1 MTNHD
6 AQFDCSFSRAQR
18 REPATKPA
26 HDRASPLDNNP
37 FDASRI
43 RPGAIPFLF
52 PPGVS
57 AQSLVERLRQNGW
70 WGEIVGAHGSG
81 KSALVA
87 ALLPALRG
95 KGRRPILVE
104 LHDAQ
109 RTLPID
115 LRQVHVVENET
126 LIVVDG
132 YEQLSRRSRWRLKRS
147 CRQEKLG
154 LLVTTHRS
162 VGLPELCRTE
172 VSPELACRVIAWFV
186 GDRPWGL
193 SDQRVV
199 EVFHRHE
206 GNLREM
212 LFELYDWFE
221 QERRAGP

>member
-1 MTNHD
+1 M
-6 AQFDCSFSRAQR
+6 
-18 REPATKPA
+18 PGATSA
-26 HDRASPLDNNP
+26 RDHALLRGDNP
-37 FDASRI
+37 FSAWRI

-95 KGRRPILVE
+95 AGQRPILVE
-104 LHDAQ
+104 LHDSQ
-109 RTLPID
+109 RTLPLD
-115 LRQVHVVENET
+115 SGQVGAAGET

-132 YEQLSRRSRWRLKRS
+132 YEQLCRTSRWRLKRF
-147 CRQEKLG
+147 CRLESLG
-154 LLVTTHRS
+154 LLVTTHYS

-172 VSPELACRVIAWFV
+172 VSPELACRVIAWLV
-186 GDRPWGL
+186 GDRPWGVP
-193 SDQRVV
+193 DERVA
-199 EVFHRHE
+199 EIFHRHA
-206 GNLREM
+206 GNLREV

-221 QERRAGP
+221 RGRCKGPGGGGSP